1 MRSTF
6 SGFIRGFVRSNP
18 SSLLLLLSES
28 KDLSTYRGGTS
39 QKDQLAAL
47 SRAMI
52 PDASSIQRASHLSG
66 KSKLDTL
73 LTRFSQ
79 TMTHR
84 IRQVRSNELRRSLA
98 VKDMKEDLRRLYHQA
113 YLLGIRGSAAALSAD
128 QDLLSPE
135 DRRWVDS
142 AVNHEMRFLNRFL
155 DQAFN
160 NELTPAQI
168 QARTQMYM
176 NTVKSV
182 YDSGRVIGSAL
193 NSLIYWVYN
202 PEAHHCNSCL
212 FLRDNSPYTKKTLP
226 TTPRS
231 GSTECLS
238 NCKCHLRIVQ
248 ADPSLIAQVESKSM
262 TRASLLTHL
271 RQMKNRRSSTWH
283 ARHGRT
289 VGERLEAEVL
299 PPR

>member
-1 MRSTF
+1 VISTF

-18 SSLLLLLSES
+18 SSFLLLLSES
-28 KDLSTYRGGTS
+28 KDLTTYRGGTN
-39 QKDQLAAL
+39 QKDQLAAM
-47 SRAMI
+47 SRALI
-52 PDASSIQRASHLSG
+52 PDASSIQRASHTSG

-73 LTRFSQ
+73 LNRFNV
-79 TMTHR
+79 TMLHR
-84 IRQVRSNELRRSLA
+84 IRQVRSNELRRNIA
-98 VKDMKEDLRRLYHQA
+98 VKDLKEDLRRLYHQA
-113 YLLGIRGSAAALSAD
+113 YILGLRGSSAALSAD
-128 QDLLSPE
+128 QDLLSIE

-142 AVNHEMRFLNRFL
+142 AVNHEMRYLNRFL

-160 NELTPAQI
+160 NELTPSQI

-176 NTVKSV
+176 NTIKSV
-182 YDSGRVIGSAL
+182 YDSGRVIGSSAS
-193 NSLIYWVYN
+193 SLIYWVYN

-212 FLRDNSPYTKKTLP
+212 YLRDNSPYTKRTLP

-238 NCKCHLRIVQ
+238 NCKCHLRIVHS
-248 ADPSLIAQVESKSM
+248 DPSLVAQVEAKSM
-262 TRASLLTHL
+262 TRASMLTYL
-271 RQMKNRRSSTWH
+271 RQMKTRRASNWH

-299 PPR
+299 PSR